1 MRYADNTSQA
11 DIDAFNKMLTNALT
25 QSTKFANWWSTG
37 TTEPTTG
44 INYDNIAGG
53 SPAPSKNPKAHII
66 IKLVHG
72 GDFIDSWQG
81 NEDHTTTIMVNLD
94 NLALL
99 PVLTKDRDHWVMP
112 AGSASFALTQVDCK
126 AHFLAE
132 AWSTAITGATTT
144 TLEYNSHANAIRGVQ
159 KAVRR
164 EFRLPEIDKQ
174 TMFSPDKKEFKQ
186 DENYQKYKYTDSSGK
201 EVTVPK
207 VTYIQIKTVKGLEWI
222 RCDGGKIETLFLNG
236 SKEQLKTLP
245 GGALSTGRMKHTLRP
260 AAAKPRPEPEPA

>member
-1 MRYADNTSQA
+1 MA
-11 DIDAFNKMLTNALT
+11 
-25 QSTKFANWWSTG
+25 
-37 TTEPTTG
+37 
-44 INYDNIAGG
+44 
-53 SPAPSKNPKAHII
+53 
-66 IKLVHG
+66 
-72 GDFIDSWQG
+72 G

-222 RCDGGKIETLFLNG
+222 RYGDGGKIETLFLNG